1 MANSINDNYSINEL
15 LVNKNYTNPE
25 HLYIHIPFCKKRCP
39 YCSFY
44 STIYDNNDNTK
55 DLFISALLK
64 EIKLK
69 DFLIAKNIRT
79 IYLGGGTPSLLTSKD
94 LEQIFNVVLKNHTLD
109 DDIEITIEANPDD
122 ITKDLVS
129 EWKNLGIN
137 RVSLGVEN
145 ILEKHLKFLGRE
157 HTASNIRN
165 AINIISKQGI
175 NNLSVDFI
183 IGLPDETIDDLKE
196 NFKLLINNDIPHF
209 STYLLT
215 IEEKT
220 RLAKLI
226 KNNPKLML
234 DDDKIINNT
243 LQWYQWAS
251 ENGYHHYEISNFSL
265 PNYKSK
271 HNLAYWIQKN
281 YIGFGPSAHSY
292 INPVR
297 FWNVTSL
304 KKYLIGLENN
314 SLEYDYE
321 IINKN
326 EAYNEYVMTRLRLK
340 EGIYFDDL
348 KNKFGPKRAQYFA
361 NQACKISQKYLH
373 KDQNRYYL
381 TERGWLIMPFTNKIG
396 L

>member
-1 MANSINDNYSINEL
+1 M
-15 LVNKNYTNPE
+15 
-25 HLYIHIPFCKKRCP
+25 
-39 YCSFY
+39 
-44 STIYDNNDNTK
+44 
-55 DLFISALLK
+55 
-64 EIKLK
+64 
-69 DFLIAKNIRT
+69 
-79 IYLGGGTPSLLTSKD
+79 
-94 LEQIFNVVLKNHTLD
+94 
-109 DDIEITIEANPDD
+109 
-122 ITKDLVS
+122 S

-271 HNLAYWIQKN
+271 HNLAYWIQK
-281 YIGFGPSAHSY
+281 IILVSDLQL
-292 INPVR
+292 I
-297 FWNVTSL
+297 VT
-304 KKYLIGLENN
+304 
-314 SLEYDYE
+314 
-321 IINKN
+321 
-326 EAYNEYVMTRLRLK
+326 
-340 EGIYFDDL
+340 
-348 KNKFGPKRAQYFA
+348 
-361 NQACKISQKYLH
+361 
-373 KDQNRYYL
+373 
-381 TERGWLIMPFTNKIG
+381 
-396 L
+396 